1 MRTISRRLPDK
12 PVKRWNR
19 NRMWYRVCPIK
30 AYIACIFR
38 RKQGF
43 LGPIDLVDD
52 FSQFS
57 GSVLQDFSGE
67 LLIVTSFCMFAS
79 TMIALLWIMPFSIAI
94 STVLLTS
101 MSSRFRSF
109 NRSFRNL
116 VNELAS
122 ITGSSGAI
130 PRKYLKDISYLD
142 RSTISTSDNSH
153 IALSSKYLN
162 IRIGSIAFLPLSKQ

>member
-1 MRTISRRLPDK
+1 MGGGEIPMRTISRRLPDK

-67 LLIVTSFCMFAS
+67 LLIVTSFCMCRIDNDRF
-79 TMIALLWIMPFSIAI
+79 TLDNALFDCNFHGLIDQHVEQIQ
-94 STVLLTS
+94 VLQ
-101 MSSRFRSF
+101 
-109 NRSFRNL
+109 
-116 VNELAS
+116 
-122 ITGSSGAI
+122 
-130 PRKYLKDISYLD
+130 P
-142 RSTISTSDNSH
+142 
-153 IALSSKYLN
+153 
-162 IRIGSIAFLPLSKQ
+162 